1 MLYLKVFN
9 LEHGFWT
16 CSKKVVF
23 MKSNFKAAFYLRSNH
38 VNKDGKSMVML
49 RCSLNGERANFGSTG
64 IGVDPKAWNSSKSRV
79 KGRTT
84 EALSTNLQLSNLEN
98 LVLSIYNKYENTD
111 ELSLD
116 RIKQDFLGKTVSTDT
131 VMELFETHNEDV
143 KKQVGYGLSTT
154 SYQKYELVRKRFA
167 EMIMK
172 KYRRKDLRLTEVTPF
187 VIHDFELYL
196 RTEIG
201 QSANTATKTL
211 KTFKSVILFGL
222 RNGLTTNN
230 PFANIRF
237 HLKAVDRGYLED
249 DELNRLMNKEIENK
263 RLSLIRDLFV
273 FSCFTGLAYIDL
285 ANLKGENIVTLNG
298 VEWIKGRRI
307 KTGTLINVVLL
318 DIPKRLILK
327 YTDDKRRKE
336 FLFPIISN
344 QKMNA
349 YLKEIAAICNID
361 KNLTCHIARHTFA
374 TMALSKGVPIES
386 VSKMLGHTNIRTTQ
400 IYAKVTD
407 KKIEHDMEGLAGQ
420 MGKFNKS
427 AENGLFEDNLESDK
441 AAKA

>member
-1 MLYLKVFN
+1 
-9 LEHGFWT
+9 
-16 CSKKVVF
+16 
-23 MKSNFKAAFYLRSNH
+23 MKSVFKAAFYLRSNH

-64 IGVDPKAWNSSKSRV
+64 IGVDPKTWDCTKSRV
-79 KGRTT
+79 KGKNT
-84 EALSTNLQLSNLEN
+84 EALSTNLQLSNLED
-98 LVLSIYNKYENTD
+98 LVTSLYYKYEKTNK
-111 ELSLD
+111 LSLE
-116 RIKQDFLGKTVSTDT
+116 RIKQDYLGKTVSTET
-131 VMELFETHNEDV
+131 IMELFEAHNEDV
-143 KKQVGYGLSTT
+143 KKQVGCGGLSTT
-154 SYQKYELVRKRFA
+154 SYSKYELVRKRFA
-167 EMIMK
+167 QMILK
-172 KYRRKDLRLTEVTPF
+172 QYRRKDLRLTEVTPF

-201 QSANTATKTL
+201 QSPNTATKTL
-211 KTFKSVILFGL
+211 KTFKSVILFGI
-222 RNGLTTNN
+222 RNGLMTNN

-237 HLKAVDRGYLED
+237 HLKGVDRGYLED
-249 DELNRLMNKEIENK
+249 DELNRLMNKEIGNK

-298 VEWIKGRRI
+298 VEWIKGRRV

-336 FLFPIISN
+336 HLFPIISN
-344 QKMNA
+344 QKMNE
-349 YLKEIAAICNID
+349 YLKEIAAICDID

-407 KKIEHDMEGLAGQ
+407 KKIEHDMEGLAEQ
-420 MGKFNKS
+420 MGKFNQS
-427 AENGLFEDNLESDK
+427 AEKGLFEDNEESSK
-441 AAKA
+441 AAKV

>member
-1 MLYLKVFN
+1 
-9 LEHGFWT
+9 
-16 CSKKVVF
+16 
-23 MKSNFKAAFYLRSNH
+23 
-38 VNKDGKSMVML
+38 MVML

-64 IGVDPKAWNSSKSRV
+64 IGVDPKAWDCTKSRV
-79 KGRTT
+79 KGRNT
-84 EALSTNLQLSNLEN
+84 EALSTNLQLSNLED
-98 LVLSIYNKYENTD
+98 LVTSIYYKYEKTD
-111 ELSLD
+111 MLSLE
-116 RIKQDFLGKTVSTDT
+116 RIKQDYLGKTVSTDT
-131 VMELFETHNEDV
+131 IMELFETHNEDI
-143 KKQVGYGLSTT
+143 KKQVGCGGLSTT
-154 SYQKYELVRKRFA
+154 SYSKYELVRKRFA

-172 KYRRKDLRLTEVTPF
+172 NYRRKDLRLTEVTSF

-201 QSANTATKTL
+201 QSPNTATKTL
-211 KTFKSVILFGL
+211 KTFKSVILFGI
-222 RNGLTTNN
+222 RNGLMTNN

-237 HLKAVDRGYLED
+237 HLKGVDRGYLED
-249 DELNRLMNKEIENK
+249 DELNRLMNKEIGNK

-298 VEWIKGRRI
+298 AEWIKGRRI

-336 FLFPIISN
+336 HLFPIISN
-344 QKMNA
+344 QKMNE
-349 YLKEIAAICNID
+349 YLKEIAAICDID

-407 KKIEHDMEGLAGQ
+407 KKIEHDMEGLAEQ

-427 AENGLFEDNLESDK
+427 AENGLFEKKEGSDK
-441 AAKA
+441 SVSA

>member
-1 MLYLKVFN
+1 
-9 LEHGFWT
+9 
-16 CSKKVVF
+16 
-23 MKSNFKAAFYLRSNH
+23 MKSVFKAAFYLRSNH

-64 IGVDPKAWNSSKSRV
+64 IGVDPKTWDCTKSRV
-79 KGRTT
+79 KGKNT
-84 EALSTNLQLSNLEN
+84 EALSTNLQLSNLED
-98 LVLSIYNKYENTD
+98 LVTSLYYKYEKTD
-111 ELSLD
+111 KLSLE
-116 RIKQDFLGKTVSTDT
+116 RIKQDYLGKTVSTET
-131 VMELFETHNEDV
+131 IMELFEAHNEDV
-143 KKQVGYGLSTT
+143 KKQVGCGGLSTT
-154 SYQKYELVRKRFA
+154 SYSKYELVRKRFA
-167 EMIMK
+167 QMILK
-172 KYRRKDLRLTEVTPF
+172 QYRRKDLRLTEVTPF

-201 QSANTATKTL
+201 QSPNTATKTL
-211 KTFKSVILFGL
+211 KTFKSVILFGI
-222 RNGLTTNN
+222 RNGLMTNN

-237 HLKAVDRGYLED
+237 HLKGVDRGYLED
-249 DELNRLMNKEIENK
+249 DELNRLMNKEIGNK

-298 VEWIKGRRI
+298 VEWIKGRRV

-336 FLFPIISN
+336 HLFPIISN
-344 QKMNA
+344 QKMNE
-349 YLKEIAAICNID
+349 YLKEIAAICDID

-400 IYAKVTD
+400 IYAKVLAEDIEKGFDAID
-407 KKIEHDMEGLAGQ
+407 K
-420 MGKFNKS
+420 
-427 AENGLFEDNLESDK
+427 
-441 AAKA
+441 

>member
-1 MLYLKVFN
+1 
-9 LEHGFWT
+9 
-16 CSKKVVF
+16 
-23 MKSNFKAAFYLRSNH
+23 MKSVFKAAFYLRSNH

-64 IGVDPKAWNSSKSRV
+64 IGVDPKAWDCTKSRV
-79 KGRTT
+79 KGRNT
-84 EALSTNLQLSNLEN
+84 EALSTNLQLSNLED
-98 LVLSIYNKYENTD
+98 LVTSIYYKYEKTD
-111 ELSLD
+111 MLSLE
-116 RIKQDFLGKTVSTDT
+116 RIKQDYLGKTVSTDT
-131 VMELFETHNEDV
+131 IMELFETHNEDI
-143 KKQVGYGLSTT
+143 KKQVGCGGLSTT
-154 SYQKYELVRKRFA
+154 SYSKYELVRKRFA

-172 KYRRKDLRLTEVTPF
+172 NYRRKDLRFTEVTSF

-201 QSANTATKTL
+201 QSPNTATKTL
-211 KTFKSVILFGL
+211 KTFKSVILFGI
-222 RNGLTTNN
+222 RNGLMTNN

-237 HLKAVDRGYLED
+237 HLKGVDRGYLED
-249 DELNRLMNKEIENK
+249 DELNRLMNKEIGNK

-336 FLFPIISN
+336 HLFPIISN
-344 QKMNA
+344 QKMNE
-349 YLKEIAAICNID
+349 YLKEIAAICDID

-407 KKIEHDMEGLAGQ
+407 KKIEHDMEGLAEQ

-427 AENGLFEDNLESDK
+427 AENGLFEKKEGSDK
-441 AAKA
+441 SVSA

>member
-1 MLYLKVFN
+1 
-9 LEHGFWT
+9 
-16 CSKKVVF
+16 
-23 MKSNFKAAFYLRSNH
+23 
-38 VNKDGKSMVML
+38 
-49 RCSLNGERANFGSTG
+49 
-64 IGVDPKAWNSSKSRV
+64 
-79 KGRTT
+79 
-84 EALSTNLQLSNLEN
+84 
-98 LVLSIYNKYENTD
+98 
-111 ELSLD
+111 
-116 RIKQDFLGKTVSTDT
+116 
-131 VMELFETHNEDV
+131 MELFETHNEDV
-143 KKQVGYGLSTT
+143 KKQVGCGGLSAT
-154 SYQKYELVRKRFA
+154 SYSKYELVRKRFA
-167 EMIMK
+167 AMIQR

-201 QSANTATKTL
+201 QNANTTTKTL
-211 KTFKSVILFGL
+211 KTFKSVILFGI

-336 FLFPIISN
+336 HLFPIISN

-427 AENGLFEDNLESDK
+427 AENGLFEENEKSNK
-441 AAKA
+441 AAKG

>member
-1 MLYLKVFN
+1 
-9 LEHGFWT
+9 
-16 CSKKVVF
+16 
-23 MKSNFKAAFYLRSNH
+23 MKSVFKAAFYLRSNH

-64 IGVDPKAWNSSKSRV
+64 IGVDPKTWDCTKSRV
-79 KGRTT
+79 KGKNT
-84 EALSTNLQLSNLEN
+84 EALSTNLQLSNLED
-98 LVLSIYNKYENTD
+98 LVTSLYYKYEKTD
-111 ELSLD
+111 KLSLE
-116 RIKQDFLGKTVSTDT
+116 RIKQDYLGKTVSTET
-131 VMELFETHNEDV
+131 IMELFEAHNEDV
-143 KKQVGYGLSTT
+143 KKQVGCGGLSTT
-154 SYQKYELVRKRFA
+154 SYSKYELVRKRFA
-167 EMIMK
+167 QMILK
-172 KYRRKDLRLTEVTPF
+172 QYRRKDLRLTEVTPF

-196 RTEIG
+196 RTEID
-201 QSANTATKTL
+201 QSPNTATKTL
-211 KTFKSVILFGL
+211 KTFKSVILFGI
-222 RNGLTTNN
+222 RNGLMTNN

-237 HLKAVDRGYLED
+237 HLKGVDRGYLED
-249 DELNRLMNKEIENK
+249 DELNRLMNKEIGNK

-298 VEWIKGRRI
+298 VEWIKGRRV

-336 FLFPIISN
+336 HLFPIISN
-344 QKMNA
+344 QKMNE
-349 YLKEIAAICNID
+349 YLKEIAAICDID

-407 KKIEHDMEGLAGQ
+407 KKIEHDMEGLAEQ
-420 MGKFNKS
+420 MGKFNQS
-427 AENGLFEDNLESDK
+427 AEKGLFEDNEGSSK
-441 AAKA
+441 AAKV

>member
-1 MLYLKVFN
+1 
-9 LEHGFWT
+9 
-16 CSKKVVF
+16 
-23 MKSNFKAAFYLRSNH
+23 MKSVFKAAFYLRSNH

-64 IGVDPKAWNSSKSRV
+64 IGVDPKTWDCTKSRV
-79 KGRTT
+79 KGKNT
-84 EALSTNLQLSNLEN
+84 EALSTNLQLSNLED
-98 LVLSIYNKYENTD
+98 LVTSLYYKYEKTD
-111 ELSLD
+111 KLSLE
-116 RIKQDFLGKTVSTDT
+116 RIKQDYLGKTVSTET
-131 VMELFETHNEDV
+131 IMELFEAHNEDV
-143 KKQVGYGLSTT
+143 KKQVGCGGLSTT
-154 SYQKYELVRKRFA
+154 SYSKYELVRKRFA
-167 EMIMK
+167 QMILK
-172 KYRRKDLRLTEVTPF
+172 QYRRKDLRLTEVTPF

-201 QSANTATKTL
+201 QSPNTATKTL
-211 KTFKSVILFGL
+211 KTFKSVILFGI
-222 RNGLTTNN
+222 RNGLMTNN

-237 HLKAVDRGYLED
+237 HLKGVDRGYLED

>member
-1 MLYLKVFN
+1 
-9 LEHGFWT
+9 
-16 CSKKVVF
+16 
-23 MKSNFKAAFYLRSNH
+23 MKSVFKAAFYLRSNH

-64 IGVDPKAWNSSKSRV
+64 IGVDPKAWDCTKSRV
-79 KGRTT
+79 KGRNT
-84 EALSTNLQLSNLEN
+84 EALSTNLQLSNLED
-98 LVLSIYNKYENTD
+98 LVTSIYYKYEKTD
-111 ELSLD
+111 MLSLE
-116 RIKQDFLGKTVSTDT
+116 RIKQDYLGKTVSTDT
-131 VMELFETHNEDV
+131 IMELFETHNEDI
-143 KKQVGYGLSTT
+143 KKQVGCGGLSTT
-154 SYQKYELVRKRFA
+154 SYSKYELVRKRFA

-172 KYRRKDLRLTEVTPF
+172 NYRRKDLRLTEVTSF

-201 QSANTATKTL
+201 QSPNTATKTL
-211 KTFKSVILFGL
+211 KTFKSVILFGI
-222 RNGLTTNN
+222 RNGLMTNN

-237 HLKAVDRGYLED
+237 HLKGVDRGYLED
-249 DELNRLMNKEIENK
+249 DELNRLMNKEIGNK

-336 FLFPIISN
+336 HLFPIISN
-344 QKMNA
+344 QKMNE
-349 YLKEIAAICNID
+349 YLKEIAAICDID

-407 KKIEHDMEGLAGQ
+407 KKIEHDMEGLAEQ

-427 AENGLFEDNLESDK
+427 AENGLFEKKEGSDK
-441 AAKA
+441 SVSA

>member
-1 MLYLKVFN
+1 
-9 LEHGFWT
+9 
-16 CSKKVVF
+16 
-23 MKSNFKAAFYLRSNH
+23 MKSVFKAAFYLRSNH

-64 IGVDPKAWNSSKSRV
+64 IGVDPKTWDCTKSRV
-79 KGRTT
+79 KGKNT
-84 EALSTNLQLSNLEN
+84 EALSTNLQLSNLED
-98 LVLSIYNKYENTD
+98 LVTSLYYKYEKTD
-111 ELSLD
+111 KLSLE
-116 RIKQDFLGKTVSTDT
+116 RIKQDYLGKTVSTET
-131 VMELFETHNEDV
+131 IMELFEAHNEDV
-143 KKQVGYGLSTT
+143 KKQVGCGGLSTT
-154 SYQKYELVRKRFA
+154 SYSKYELVRKRFA
-167 EMIMK
+167 QMILK
-172 KYRRKDLRLTEVTPF
+172 QYRRKDLRLTEVTPF

-201 QSANTATKTL
+201 QSPNTATKTL
-211 KTFKSVILFGL
+211 KTFKSVILFGI
-222 RNGLTTNN
+222 RNGLMTNN

-237 HLKAVDRGYLED
+237 HLKGVDRGYLED
-249 DELNRLMNKEIENK
+249 DELNRLMNKEIGNK

-336 FLFPIISN
+336 HLFPIISN
-344 QKMNA
+344 QKMNE
-349 YLKEIAAICNID
+349 YLKEIAAICGID

-400 IYAKVTD
+400 IYA
-407 KKIEHDMEGLAGQ
+407 
-420 MGKFNKS
+420 S
-427 AENGLFEDNLESDK
+427 APRLV
-441 AAKA
+441 A

>member
-1 MLYLKVFN
+1 
-9 LEHGFWT
+9 
-16 CSKKVVF
+16 
-23 MKSNFKAAFYLRSNH
+23 MKSVFKAAFYLRSNH

-64 IGVDPKAWNSSKSRV
+64 IGVDPKTWDCTKSRV
-79 KGRTT
+79 KGKNT
-84 EALSTNLQLSNLEN
+84 EALSTNLQLSNLED
-98 LVLSIYNKYENTD
+98 LVTSLYYKYEKTD
-111 ELSLD
+111 KLSLE
-116 RIKQDFLGKTVSTDT
+116 RIKQDYLGKTVSTET
-131 VMELFETHNEDV
+131 IMELFEAHNEDV
-143 KKQVGYGLSTT
+143 KKQVGCGGLSTT
-154 SYQKYELVRKRFA
+154 SYSKYELVRKRFA
-167 EMIMK
+167 QMILK
-172 KYRRKDLRLTEVTPF
+172 QYRRKDLRLTEVTPF

-201 QSANTATKTL
+201 QSPNTATKTL
-211 KTFKSVILFGL
+211 KTFKSVILFGI
-222 RNGLTTNN
+222 RNGLMTNN

-237 HLKAVDRGYLED
+237 HLKGVDCGYLED
-249 DELNRLMNKEIENK
+249 DELNRLMNKEIGNK

-298 VEWIKGRRI
+298 VEWIKGRRV

-336 FLFPIISN
+336 HLFPIISN
-344 QKMNA
+344 QKMNE
-349 YLKEIAAICNID
+349 YLKEIAAICDID

-400 IYAKVTD
+400 IYA
-407 KKIEHDMEGLAGQ
+407 
-420 MGKFNKS
+420 S
-427 AENGLFEDNLESDK
+427 APRLV
-441 AAKA
+441 A

>member
-1 MLYLKVFN
+1 
-9 LEHGFWT
+9 
-16 CSKKVVF
+16 
-23 MKSNFKAAFYLRSNH
+23 MKSVFKAAFYLRSNH

-64 IGVDPKAWNSSKSRV
+64 IGVDPKTWDCTKSRV
-79 KGRTT
+79 KGKNT
-84 EALSTNLQLSNLEN
+84 EALSTNLQLSNLEDHVTS
-98 LVLSIYNKYENTD
+98 LYYKYEKTD
-111 ELSLD
+111 KLSLE
-116 RIKQDFLGKTVSTDT
+116 RIKQDYLGKTVSTET
-131 VMELFETHNEDV
+131 IMELFEAHNEDV
-143 KKQVGYGLSTT
+143 KKQVGCGGLSTT
-154 SYQKYELVRKRFA
+154 SYSKYELVRKRFA
-167 EMIMK
+167 QMILK
-172 KYRRKDLRLTEVTPF
+172 QYRRKDLRLTEVTPF

-201 QSANTATKTL
+201 QSPNTATKTL
-211 KTFKSVILFGL
+211 KTFKSVILFGI
-222 RNGLTTNN
+222 RNGLMTNN

-237 HLKAVDRGYLED
+237 HLKGVDRGYLED
-249 DELNRLMNKEIENK
+249 DELNRLMNKEIGNK

-298 VEWIKGRRI
+298 VEWIKGRRV

-336 FLFPIISN
+336 HLFPIISN
-344 QKMNA
+344 QKMNE
-349 YLKEIAAICNID
+349 YLKEIAAICDID

-407 KKIEHDMEGLAGQ
+407 KKIEHDMEGLAEQ
-420 MGKFNKS
+420 MGKFNQS
-427 AENGLFEDNLESDK
+427 AEKGLFEDNEGSSK
-441 AAKA
+441 AAKV

>member
-1 MLYLKVFN
+1 
-9 LEHGFWT
+9 
-16 CSKKVVF
+16 
-23 MKSNFKAAFYLRSNH
+23 MKSVFKAAFYLRSNH

-64 IGVDPKAWNSSKSRV
+64 IGVDPKTWDCTKSRV
-79 KGRTT
+79 KGKNT
-84 EALSTNLQLSNLEN
+84 EALSTNLQLSNLED
-98 LVLSIYNKYENTD
+98 LVTSLYYKYEKTD
-111 ELSLD
+111 KLSLE
-116 RIKQDFLGKTVSTDT
+116 RIKQDYLGKTVSTET
-131 VMELFETHNEDV
+131 IMELFETHNEDV
-143 KKQVGYGLSTT
+143 KKQVGCGGLSTT
-154 SYQKYELVRKRFA
+154 SYSKYELVRKRFA
-167 EMIMK
+167 QMILK
-172 KYRRKDLRLTEVTPF
+172 QYRRKDLRLTEVTPF

-201 QSANTATKTL
+201 QSPNTATKTL
-211 KTFKSVILFGL
+211 KTFKSVILFGI
-222 RNGLTTNN
+222 RNGLMTNN

-237 HLKAVDRGYLED
+237 HLKGVDRGYLED
-249 DELNRLMNKEIENK
+249 DELNRLMNKEIGNK

-298 VEWIKGRRI
+298 VEWIKGRRV

-336 FLFPIISN
+336 HLFPIISN
-344 QKMNA
+344 QKMNE
-349 YLKEIAAICNID
+349 YLKEIAAICDID

-420 MGKFNKS
+420 MGKFNQS
-427 AENGLFEDNLESDK
+427 AEKGLFEDNEESSK
-441 AAKA
+441 AAKV

>member
-1 MLYLKVFN
+1 
-9 LEHGFWT
+9 
-16 CSKKVVF
+16 
-23 MKSNFKAAFYLRSNH
+23 MKSVFKAAFYLRSNH

-64 IGVDPKAWNSSKSRV
+64 IGVDPKTWDCTKSRV
-79 KGRTT
+79 KGKNT
-84 EALSTNLQLSNLEN
+84 EALSTNLQLSNLED
-98 LVLSIYNKYENTD
+98 LVTSLYYKYEKTD
-111 ELSLD
+111 KLSLEC
-116 RIKQDFLGKTVSTDT
+116 IKQDYLGKTVSTET
-131 VMELFETHNEDV
+131 IMELFEAHNEDV
-143 KKQVGYGLSTT
+143 KKQVGCSGLSTT
-154 SYQKYELVRKRFA
+154 SYSKYELVRKRFA
-167 EMIMK
+167 QMILK
-172 KYRRKDLRLTEVTPF
+172 QYRRKDLRLTEVTPF

-201 QSANTATKTL
+201 QSPNTATKTL
-211 KTFKSVILFGL
+211 KTFKSVILFGI
-222 RNGLTTNN
+222 RNGLMTNN

-237 HLKAVDRGYLED
+237 HLKGVDRGYLED
-249 DELNRLMNKEIENK
+249 DELNRLMNKEIGNK

-298 VEWIKGRRI
+298 VEWIKGRRV

-336 FLFPIISN
+336 HLFPIISN
-344 QKMNA
+344 QKMNE
-349 YLKEIAAICNID
+349 YLKEIAAICDID

-407 KKIEHDMEGLAGQ
+407 KKIEHDMEGLAEQ
-420 MGKFNKS
+420 MGKFNLS
-427 AENGLFEDNLESDK
+427 AEKGLFEDNEESSK
-441 AAKA
+441 AAKV

>member
-1 MLYLKVFN
+1 
-9 LEHGFWT
+9 
-16 CSKKVVF
+16 
-23 MKSNFKAAFYLRSNH
+23 MKSVFKAAFYLRSNH

-64 IGVDPKAWNSSKSRV
+64 IGVDPKTWDCTKSRV
-79 KGRTT
+79 KGKNT
-84 EALSTNLQLSNLEN
+84 EALSTNLQLSNLED
-98 LVLSIYNKYENTD
+98 LVTSLYYKYEKTD
-111 ELSLD
+111 KLSLE
-116 RIKQDFLGKTVSTDT
+116 RIKQDYLGKTVSTET
-131 VMELFETHNEDV
+131 IMELFEAHNEDV
-143 KKQVGYGLSTT
+143 KKQVGCGGLSTT
-154 SYQKYELVRKRFA
+154 SYSKYELVRKRFA
-167 EMIMK
+167 QMILK
-172 KYRRKDLRLTEVTPF
+172 QYRRKDLRLTEVTPF

-201 QSANTATKTL
+201 QSPNTATKTL
-211 KTFKSVILFGL
+211 KTFKSVILFGI
-222 RNGLTTNN
+222 RNGLMTNN

-237 HLKAVDRGYLED
+237 HLKGVDRGSLED
-249 DELNRLMNKEIENK
+249 DELNRLMNKEIGNK

-298 VEWIKGRRI
+298 VEWIKGRRV

-336 FLFPIISN
+336 HLFPIISN
-344 QKMNA
+344 QKMNE
-349 YLKEIAAICNID
+349 YLKEIAAICDID

-407 KKIEHDMEGLAGQ
+407 KKIEHDMEGLAEQ
-420 MGKFNKS
+420 MGKFNQS
-427 AENGLFEDNLESDK
+427 AEKGLFEDNEESSK
-441 AAKA
+441 AVKV

>member
-1 MLYLKVFN
+1 
-9 LEHGFWT
+9 
-16 CSKKVVF
+16 
-23 MKSNFKAAFYLRSNH
+23 MKSVFKAAFYLRSNH

-64 IGVDPKAWNSSKSRV
+64 IGVDPKTWDCTKSRV
-79 KGRTT
+79 KGKNT
-84 EALSTNLQLSNLEN
+84 EALSTNLQLSNLED
-98 LVLSIYNKYENTD
+98 LVTSLYYKYEKTD
-111 ELSLD
+111 KLSLE
-116 RIKQDFLGKTVSTDT
+116 RIKQDYLGKTVSTET
-131 VMELFETHNEDV
+131 IMELFEAHNEDV
-143 KKQVGYGLSTT
+143 KKQVGCGGLSTT
-154 SYQKYELVRKRFA
+154 SYSKYELVRKRFA
-167 EMIMK
+167 QMILK
-172 KYRRKDLRLTEVTPF
+172 QYRRKDLRLTEVTPF

-201 QSANTATKTL
+201 QSPNTATKTL
-211 KTFKSVILFGL
+211 KTFKSVILFGI
-222 RNGLTTNN
+222 RNGLMTNN

-237 HLKAVDRGYLED
+237 HLKGVDRGYLED
-249 DELNRLMNKEIENK
+249 DELNRLMNKEIGNK

-273 FSCFTGLAYIDL
+273 FSCLTGLAYIDL

-298 VEWIKGRRI
+298 VEWIKGRRV

-336 FLFPIISN
+336 HLFPIISN
-344 QKMNA
+344 QKMNE
-349 YLKEIAAICNID
+349 YLKEIAAICDID

-407 KKIEHDMEGLAGQ
+407 KKIEHDMEGLAEQ
-420 MGKFNKS
+420 MGKFNQS
-427 AENGLFEDNLESDK
+427 AEKGLFEDNEESSK
-441 AAKA
+441 AAKV

>member
-1 MLYLKVFN
+1 
-9 LEHGFWT
+9 
-16 CSKKVVF
+16 
-23 MKSNFKAAFYLRSNH
+23 MKSVFKAAFYLRSNH

-64 IGVDPKAWNSSKSRV
+64 IGVDPKTWDCTKSRV
-79 KGRTT
+79 KGKNT
-84 EALSTNLQLSNLEN
+84 EALSTNLQLSNLED
-98 LVLSIYNKYENTD
+98 LVTSLYYKYEKTD
-111 ELSLD
+111 KLSLE
-116 RIKQDFLGKTVSTDT
+116 RIKQDYLGKTVSTET
-131 VMELFETHNEDV
+131 IMELFEAHNEDV
-143 KKQVGYGLSTT
+143 KKQVGCGGLSTT
-154 SYQKYELVRKRFA
+154 SYSKYELVRKRFA
-167 EMIMK
+167 QMILK
-172 KYRRKDLRLTEVTPF
+172 QYRRKDLRLTEVTPF

-201 QSANTATKTL
+201 QSPNTATKTL
-211 KTFKSVILFGL
+211 KTFKSVILFGI
-222 RNGLTTNN
+222 RNGLMTNN

-237 HLKAVDRGYLED
+237 HLKGVDRGYLED

-298 VEWIKGRRI
+298 VEWIKGRRV

-336 FLFPIISN
+336 HLFPIISN
-344 QKMNA
+344 QKMNE
-349 YLKEIAAICNID
+349 YLKEIAAICDID

-407 KKIEHDMEGLAGQ
+407 KKIEHDMEGLAGH
-420 MGKFNKS
+420 MGKFNQS
-427 AENGLFEDNLESDK
+427 AEKGLFEDNEESSK
-441 AAKA
+441 AAKV

>member
-1 MLYLKVFN
+1 
-9 LEHGFWT
+9 
-16 CSKKVVF
+16 
-23 MKSNFKAAFYLRSNH
+23 
-38 VNKDGKSMVML
+38 MVML

-64 IGVDPKAWNSSKSRV
+64 IGVDPKAWDCTKSRV
-79 KGRTT
+79 NGRNT
-84 EALSTNLQLSNLEN
+84 EALSTNLQLSNLED
-98 LVLSIYNKYENTD
+98 LVTSIYYKYEKTD
-111 ELSLD
+111 MLSLE
-116 RIKQDFLGKTVSTDT
+116 RIKQDYLGKTVSTDT
-131 VMELFETHNEDV
+131 IMELFETHNEDI
-143 KKQVGYGLSTT
+143 KKQVGCGGLSTT
-154 SYQKYELVRKRFA
+154 SYSKYELVRKRFA

-172 KYRRKDLRLTEVTPF
+172 NYRRKDLRLTEVTSF

-201 QSANTATKTL
+201 QSPNTATKTL
-211 KTFKSVILFGL
+211 KTFKSVILFGI
-222 RNGLTTNN
+222 RNGLMTNN

-237 HLKAVDRGYLED
+237 HLKGVDRGYLED
-249 DELNRLMNKEIENK
+249 DELNRLMNKEIGNK

-298 VEWIKGRRI
+298 VEWIKGRRV

-336 FLFPIISN
+336 HLFPIISN
-344 QKMNA
+344 QKMNE
-349 YLKEIAAICNID
+349 YLKEIAAICDID

-407 KKIEHDMEGLAGQ
+407 KKIEHDMEGLAEQ
-420 MGKFNKS
+420 MGKFNQS
-427 AENGLFEDNLESDK
+427 AEKGLFEDNEGSSK
-441 AAKA
+441 AAKV

>member
-1 MLYLKVFN
+1 
-9 LEHGFWT
+9 
-16 CSKKVVF
+16 
-23 MKSNFKAAFYLRSNH
+23 MKSVFKAAFYLRSNH

-64 IGVDPKAWNSSKSRV
+64 IGVDPKTWDCTKSRV
-79 KGRTT
+79 KGKNT
-84 EALSTNLQLSNLEN
+84 EALSTNLQLSNLED
-98 LVLSIYNKYENTD
+98 LVTSLYYKYEKTD
-111 ELSLD
+111 KLSLE
-116 RIKQDFLGKTVSTDT
+116 RIKQDYLGKTVSTET
-131 VMELFETHNEDV
+131 IMELFEAHNEDV
-143 KKQVGYGLSTT
+143 KKQVGCGGLSTT
-154 SYQKYELVRKRFA
+154 SYSKYELVRKRFA
-167 EMIMK
+167 QMILK
-172 KYRRKDLRLTEVTPF
+172 QYRRKDLRLTEVTPF

-201 QSANTATKTL
+201 QSPNTATKTL
-211 KTFKSVILFGL
+211 KTFKSVILFGI
-222 RNGLTTNN
+222 RNGLMTNN

-237 HLKAVDRGYLED
+237 HLKGVDRGYLED
-249 DELNRLMNKEIENK
+249 DELNRLMNKEIGNK

-298 VEWIKGRRI
+298 VEWIKGRRV

-336 FLFPIISN
+336 HLFPIISN
-344 QKMNA
+344 QKMNE
-349 YLKEIAAICNID
+349 YLKEIAAICDID

-420 MGKFNKS
+420 MGKFNQS
-427 AENGLFEDNLESDK
+427 ADKGLFEDNEESSK
-441 AAKA
+441 AAKV

>member
-1 MLYLKVFN
+1 
-9 LEHGFWT
+9 
-16 CSKKVVF
+16 
-23 MKSNFKAAFYLRSNH
+23 
-38 VNKDGKSMVML
+38 MVML

-64 IGVDPKAWNSSKSRV
+64 IGVDPKAWDCTKSRV
-79 KGRTT
+79 KGRNT
-84 EALSTNLQLSNLEN
+84 EALSTNLQLSNLED
-98 LVLSIYNKYENTD
+98 LVTSIYYKYEKTD
-111 ELSLD
+111 MLSLE
-116 RIKQDFLGKTVSTDT
+116 RIKQDYLGKTVSTDT
-131 VMELFETHNEDV
+131 IMELFETHNEDI
-143 KKQVGYGLSTT
+143 KKQVGCGGLSTT
-154 SYQKYELVRKRFA
+154 SYSKYELVRKRFA

-172 KYRRKDLRLTEVTPF
+172 NYRRKDLRLTEVTSF

-201 QSANTATKTL
+201 QSPNTATKTL
-211 KTFKSVILFGL
+211 KTFKSVILFGI
-222 RNGLTTNN
+222 RNGLMTNN

-237 HLKAVDRGYLED
+237 HLKGVDRGYLED
-249 DELNRLMNKEIENK
+249 DELNRLMNKEIGNK

-327 YTDDKRRKE
+327 YTDDKHRKE
-336 FLFPIISN
+336 HLFPIISN
-344 QKMNA
+344 QKMNE
-349 YLKEIAAICNID
+349 YLKEIAAICDID

-407 KKIEHDMEGLAGQ
+407 KKIEHDMEGLAEQ

-427 AENGLFEDNLESDK
+427 AENGLFEKKEGSDK
-441 AAKA
+441 SVSA

>member
-1 MLYLKVFN
+1 
-9 LEHGFWT
+9 
-16 CSKKVVF
+16 
-23 MKSNFKAAFYLRSNH
+23 MKSVFKAAFYLRSNH

-64 IGVDPKAWNSSKSRV
+64 IGVDPKTWDCTKSRV
-79 KGRTT
+79 KGKNT
-84 EALSTNLQLSNLEN
+84 EALSTNLQLSNLED
-98 LVLSIYNKYENTD
+98 LVTSLYYKYEKTD
-111 ELSLD
+111 KLSLE
-116 RIKQDFLGKTVSTDT
+116 RIKQDYLGKTVSTET
-131 VMELFETHNEDV
+131 IMELFEAHNEDV
-143 KKQVGYGLSTT
+143 KKQVGCGGLSTT
-154 SYQKYELVRKRFA
+154 SYSKYELVRKRFA
-167 EMIMK
+167 QMILK
-172 KYRRKDLRLTEVTPF
+172 QYRRKDLRLTEVTPF

-201 QSANTATKTL
+201 QSPNTATKTL
-211 KTFKSVILFGL
+211 KTFKSVILFGI
-222 RNGLTTNN
+222 RNGLMTNN

-237 HLKAVDRGYLED
+237 HLKGVDRGYLED
-249 DELNRLMNKEIENK
+249 DELNRLMNKEIGNK

-298 VEWIKGRRI
+298 VEWIKGRRV

-336 FLFPIISN
+336 HLFPIISN
-344 QKMNA
+344 QKMNE
-349 YLKEIAAICNID
+349 YLKEIAAICDID

-374 TMALSKGVPIES
+374 AMALSKGVPIES

-407 KKIEHDMEGLAGQ
+407 KKIEHDMEGLAEQ
-420 MGKFNKS
+420 MGKFNQS
-427 AENGLFEDNLESDK
+427 AEKGLFEDNEESSK
-441 AAKA
+441 AAKV

>member
-1 MLYLKVFN
+1 
-9 LEHGFWT
+9 
-16 CSKKVVF
+16 
-23 MKSNFKAAFYLRSNH
+23 
-38 VNKDGKSMVML
+38 
-49 RCSLNGERANFGSTG
+49 
-64 IGVDPKAWNSSKSRV
+64 
-79 KGRTT
+79 
-84 EALSTNLQLSNLEN
+84 
-98 LVLSIYNKYENTD
+98 
-111 ELSLD
+111 
-116 RIKQDFLGKTVSTDT
+116 
-131 VMELFETHNEDV
+131 
-143 KKQVGYGLSTT
+143 
-154 SYQKYELVRKRFA
+154 
-167 EMIMK
+167 
-172 KYRRKDLRLTEVTPF
+172 
-187 VIHDFELYL
+187 
-196 RTEIG
+196 
-201 QSANTATKTL
+201 
-211 KTFKSVILFGL
+211 
-222 RNGLTTNN
+222 
-230 PFANIRF
+230 
-237 HLKAVDRGYLED
+237 
-249 DELNRLMNKEIENK
+249 MNKEIENK

-336 FLFPIISN
+336 HLFPIISN

-427 AENGLFEDNLESDK
+427 AENGLFEENEKSDK

>member
-1 MLYLKVFN
+1 
-9 LEHGFWT
+9 
-16 CSKKVVF
+16 
-23 MKSNFKAAFYLRSNH
+23 MKSVFKAAFYLRSNH

-64 IGVDPKAWNSSKSRV
+64 IGVDPKAWDCTKSRV
-79 KGRTT
+79 KGRNT
-84 EALSTNLQLSNLEN
+84 EALSTNLQLSNLED
-98 LVLSIYNKYENTD
+98 LVTSIYYKYEKTD
-111 ELSLD
+111 MLSLE
-116 RIKQDFLGKTVSTDT
+116 RIKQDYLGKTVSTDT
-131 VMELFETHNEDV
+131 IMELFETHNEDI
-143 KKQVGYGLSTT
+143 KKQVGCGGLSTT
-154 SYQKYELVRKRFA
+154 SYSKYELVRKRFA

-172 KYRRKDLRLTEVTPF
+172 NYRRKDLRLTEVTSF

-201 QSANTATKTL
+201 QSPNTATKTL
-211 KTFKSVILFGL
+211 KTFKSVILFGI
-222 RNGLTTNN
+222 RNGLMTNN

-237 HLKAVDRGYLED
+237 HLKGVDRGYLED
-249 DELNRLMNKEIENK
+249 DELNRLMNKEIGNK

-336 FLFPIISN
+336 HLFPIISN
-344 QKMNA
+344 QKMNE
-349 YLKEIAAICNID
+349 YLKEIAAICDID

-386 VSKMLGHTNIRTTQ
+386 VSKMLGHTNIRITQ

-407 KKIEHDMEGLAGQ
+407 RKIEHDMEGLAEQ

-427 AENGLFEDNLESDK
+427 AENGLFEKKEGSDK
-441 AAKA
+441 SVSA

>member
-1 MLYLKVFN
+1 
-9 LEHGFWT
+9 
-16 CSKKVVF
+16 
-23 MKSNFKAAFYLRSNH
+23 MKSVFKAAFYLRSNH

-64 IGVDPKAWNSSKSRV
+64 IGVDPKTWDCTKSRV
-79 KGRTT
+79 KGKNT
-84 EALSTNLQLSNLEN
+84 EALSTNLQLSNLED
-98 LVLSIYNKYENTD
+98 LVTSLYYKYEKTD
-111 ELSLD
+111 KLSLE
-116 RIKQDFLGKTVSTDT
+116 RIKQDYLGKTVSTET
-131 VMELFETHNEDV
+131 IMELFEAHNEDV
-143 KKQVGYGLSTT
+143 KKQVGCGGLSTT
-154 SYQKYELVRKRFA
+154 SYSKYELVRKRFA
-167 EMIMK
+167 QMILK
-172 KYRRKDLRLTEVTPF
+172 QYRRKDLRLTEVTPF

-196 RTEIG
+196 RTEID
-201 QSANTATKTL
+201 QSPNTATKTL
-211 KTFKSVILFGL
+211 KTFKSVILFGI
-222 RNGLTTNN
+222 RNGLMTNN

-237 HLKAVDRGYLED
+237 HLKGVDRGYLED
-249 DELNRLMNKEIENK
+249 DELNRLMNKEIGNK

-298 VEWIKGRRI
+298 VEWIKGRRV

-336 FLFPIISN
+336 HLFPIISN
-344 QKMNA
+344 QKMNE
-349 YLKEIAAICNID
+349 YLKEIAAICDID

-407 KKIEHDMEGLAGQ
+407 KKIEHDMEGLAEQ
-420 MGKFNKS
+420 MGKFNQS
-427 AENGLFEDNLESDK
+427 AEKGLFEDNEESSK
-441 AAKA
+441 AAKV

>member
-1 MLYLKVFN
+1 
-9 LEHGFWT
+9 
-16 CSKKVVF
+16 
-23 MKSNFKAAFYLRSNH
+23 MKSVFKAAFYLRSNH

-64 IGVDPKAWNSSKSRV
+64 IGVDPKTWDCTKSRV
-79 KGRTT
+79 KGKNT
-84 EALSTNLQLSNLEN
+84 EALSTNLQLSNLED
-98 LVLSIYNKYENTD
+98 LVTSLYYKYEKTD
-111 ELSLD
+111 KLSLE
-116 RIKQDFLGKTVSTDT
+116 RIKQDYLGKTVSTET
-131 VMELFETHNEDV
+131 IMELFEAHNEDV
-143 KKQVGYGLSTT
+143 KKQVGCGGLSTT
-154 SYQKYELVRKRFA
+154 SYSKYELVRKRFA
-167 EMIMK
+167 QMILK
-172 KYRRKDLRLTEVTPF
+172 QYRRKDLRLTEVTPF

-201 QSANTATKTL
+201 QNANTTTKTL
-211 KTFKSVILFGL
+211 KTFKSVILFGI
-222 RNGLTTNN
+222 RNGLMTNN

-237 HLKAVDRGYLED
+237 HLKGVDRGYLED
-249 DELNRLMNKEIENK
+249 DELNRLMNKEIGNK

-318 DIPKRLILK
+318 DIPKRLINK

-336 FLFPIISN
+336 HLFPIISN
-344 QKMNA
+344 QKMNE
-349 YLKEIAAICNID
+349 YLKEIAAICDID

-407 KKIEHDMEGLAGQ
+407 KKIEHDMEGLAEQ

-427 AENGLFEDNLESDK
+427 AENGLFEKKEGPDK
-441 AAKA
+441 SVSA

>member
-1 MLYLKVFN
+1 
-9 LEHGFWT
+9 
-16 CSKKVVF
+16 
-23 MKSNFKAAFYLRSNH
+23 MKSVFKAAFYLRSNH

-64 IGVDPKAWNSSKSRV
+64 IGVDPKTWDCTKSRV
-79 KGRTT
+79 KGKNT
-84 EALSTNLQLSNLEN
+84 EALSTNLQLSNLED
-98 LVLSIYNKYENTD
+98 LVTSLYYKYEKTD
-111 ELSLD
+111 KLSLE
-116 RIKQDFLGKTVSTDT
+116 RIKQDYLGKTVSTET
-131 VMELFETHNEDV
+131 IMELFEAHNEDV
-143 KKQVGYGLSTT
+143 KKQVGCSGLSTT
-154 SYQKYELVRKRFA
+154 SYSKYELVRKRFA
-167 EMIMK
+167 QMILK
-172 KYRRKDLRLTEVTPF
+172 QYRRKDLRLTEVTPF

-201 QSANTATKTL
+201 QSPNTATKTL
-211 KTFKSVILFGL
+211 KTFKSVILFGI
-222 RNGLTTNN
+222 RNGLMTNN

-237 HLKAVDRGYLED
+237 HLKGVDRGYLED
-249 DELNRLMNKEIENK
+249 DELNRLMNKEIGNK

-298 VEWIKGRRI
+298 VEWIKGRRV

-336 FLFPIISN
+336 HLFPIISN
-344 QKMNA
+344 QKMNE
-349 YLKEIAAICNID
+349 YLKEIAAICDID

-407 KKIEHDMEGLAGQ
+407 KKIEHDMEGLAEQ
-420 MGKFNKS
+420 MGKFNLS
-427 AENGLFEDNLESDK
+427 AEKGLFEDNEESSK
-441 AAKA
+441 AAKV

>member
-1 MLYLKVFN
+1 
-9 LEHGFWT
+9 
-16 CSKKVVF
+16 
-23 MKSNFKAAFYLRSNH
+23 MKSVFKAAFYLRSNH

-64 IGVDPKAWNSSKSRV
+64 IGVDPKAWDCTKSRV
-79 KGRTT
+79 KGRNT
-84 EALSTNLQLSNLEN
+84 EALSTNLQLSNLED
-98 LVLSIYNKYENTD
+98 LVTSIYYKYEKTD
-111 ELSLD
+111 MLSLE
-116 RIKQDFLGKTVSTDT
+116 RIKQDYLGKTVSTDT
-131 VMELFETHNEDV
+131 IMELFETHNEDI
-143 KKQVGYGLSTT
+143 KKQVGCGGLSTT
-154 SYQKYELVRKRFA
+154 SYSKYELVRKRFA

-172 KYRRKDLRLTEVTPF
+172 NYRRKDLRLTEVTSF

-201 QSANTATKTL
+201 QSPNTATKTL
-211 KTFKSVILFGL
+211 KTFKSVILFGI
-222 RNGLTTNN
+222 RNGLMTNN

-237 HLKAVDRGYLED
+237 HLKGVDRGYLED
-249 DELNRLMNKEIENK
+249 DELNRLMNKEIGNK

-336 FLFPIISN
+336 HLFPIISN
-344 QKMNA
+344 QKMNE
-349 YLKEIAAICNID
+349 YLKEIAAICDID

-400 IYAKVTD
+400 IYA
-407 KKIEHDMEGLAGQ
+407 
-420 MGKFNKS
+420 S
-427 AENGLFEDNLESDK
+427 APRLV
-441 AAKA
+441 A

>member
-1 MLYLKVFN
+1 
-9 LEHGFWT
+9 
-16 CSKKVVF
+16 
-23 MKSNFKAAFYLRSNH
+23 MKSVFKAAFYLRSNH

-64 IGVDPKAWNSSKSRV
+64 IGVDPKTWDCTKSRV
-79 KGRTT
+79 KGKNT
-84 EALSTNLQLSNLEN
+84 EALSTNLQLSNLED
-98 LVLSIYNKYENTD
+98 LVTSLYYKYEKTD
-111 ELSLD
+111 KLSLE
-116 RIKQDFLGKTVSTDT
+116 RIKQDYLGKTVSTET
-131 VMELFETHNEDV
+131 IMELFEAHNEDV
-143 KKQVGYGLSTT
+143 KKQVGCGGLSTT
-154 SYQKYELVRKRFA
+154 SYSKYELVRKRFA
-167 EMIMK
+167 QMILK
-172 KYRRKDLRLTEVTPF
+172 QYRRKDLRLTEVTPF

-201 QSANTATKTL
+201 QSPNTATKTL
-211 KTFKSVILFGL
+211 KTFKSVILFGI
-222 RNGLTTNN
+222 RNGLMTNN

-237 HLKAVDRGYLED
+237 HLKGVDRGYLED
-249 DELNRLMNKEIENK
+249 DELNRLMNKEIGNK

-298 VEWIKGRRI
+298 VEWIKGRRV

-336 FLFPIISN
+336 HLFPIISN
-344 QKMNA
+344 QKMNE
-349 YLKEIAAICNID
+349 YLKEIAAICDID

-420 MGKFNKS
+420 MGKFNQS
-427 AENGLFEDNLESDK
+427 AEKGLFEDNEESSK
-441 AAKA
+441 AAKV

>member
-1 MLYLKVFN
+1 
-9 LEHGFWT
+9 
-16 CSKKVVF
+16 
-23 MKSNFKAAFYLRSNH
+23 MKSVFKAAFYLRSNH

-64 IGVDPKAWNSSKSRV
+64 IGVDPKTWDCTKSRV
-79 KGRTT
+79 KGRNT
-84 EALSTNLQLSNLEN
+84 EALSTNLQLSNLED
-98 LVLSIYNKYENTD
+98 LVTSLYYKYEKTD
-111 ELSLD
+111 KLSLE
-116 RIKQDFLGKTVSTDT
+116 RIKQDYLGKTVSTET
-131 VMELFETHNEDV
+131 IMELFEAHNEDV
-143 KKQVGYGLSTT
+143 KKQVGCGGLSTT
-154 SYQKYELVRKRFA
+154 SYSKYELVRKRFA
-167 EMIMK
+167 DMIMK
-172 KYRRKDLRLTEVTPF
+172 KYRRKDLRLPEVTPF

-201 QSANTATKTL
+201 QSPNTATKTL
-211 KTFKSVILFGL
+211 KTFKSVILFGI
-222 RNGLTTNN
+222 RNGLMTNN

-237 HLKAVDRGYLED
+237 HLKGVDRGYLED
-249 DELNRLMNKEIENK
+249 DELNRLMNKEIGNK

-336 FLFPIISN
+336 HLFPIISN
-344 QKMNA
+344 QKMNE
-349 YLKEIAAICNID
+349 YLKEIAAICDID

-407 KKIEHDMEGLAGQ
+407 KKIEHDMEGLAEQ
-420 MGKFNKS
+420 MGKFNHS
-427 AENGLFEDNLESDK
+427 AEKGLFEDNEESSK
-441 AAKA
+441 AAKV

>member
-1 MLYLKVFN
+1 
-9 LEHGFWT
+9 
-16 CSKKVVF
+16 
-23 MKSNFKAAFYLRSNH
+23 
-38 VNKDGKSMVML
+38 MVML

-64 IGVDPKAWNSSKSRV
+64 IGVDPKAWDCTKSRV
-79 KGRTT
+79 KGRNT
-84 EALSTNLQLSNLEN
+84 EALSTNLQLSNLED
-98 LVLSIYNKYENTD
+98 LVTSIYYKYEKTD
-111 ELSLD
+111 MLSLE
-116 RIKQDFLGKTVSTDT
+116 RIKQDYLGKTVSTDT
-131 VMELFETHNEDV
+131 IMELFETHNEDI
-143 KKQVGYGLSTT
+143 KKQVGCGGLSTT
-154 SYQKYELVRKRFA
+154 SYSKYELVRKRFA

-172 KYRRKDLRLTEVTPF
+172 NYRRKDLRFTEVTSF

-201 QSANTATKTL
+201 QSPNTATKTL
-211 KTFKSVILFGL
+211 KTFKSVILFGI
-222 RNGLTTNN
+222 RNGLMTNN

-237 HLKAVDRGYLED
+237 HLKGVDRGYLED
-249 DELNRLMNKEIENK
+249 DELNRLMNKEIGNK

-336 FLFPIISN
+336 HLFPIISN
-344 QKMNA
+344 QKMNE
-349 YLKEIAAICNID
+349 YLKEIAAICDID

-407 KKIEHDMEGLAGQ
+407 KKIEHDMEGLAEQ

-427 AENGLFEDNLESDK
+427 AENGLFEKKEGSDK
-441 AAKA
+441 SVSA

>member
-1 MLYLKVFN
+1 
-9 LEHGFWT
+9 
-16 CSKKVVF
+16 
-23 MKSNFKAAFYLRSNH
+23 MKSVFKAAFYLRSNH

-64 IGVDPKAWNSSKSRV
+64 IGVDPKTWDCTKSRV
-79 KGRTT
+79 KGKNT
-84 EALSTNLQLSNLEN
+84 EALSTNLQLSNLED
-98 LVLSIYNKYENTD
+98 LVTSLYYKYEKTD
-111 ELSLD
+111 KLSLE
-116 RIKQDFLGKTVSTDT
+116 RIKQDYLGKTVSTET
-131 VMELFETHNEDV
+131 IMELFEAHNDDV
-143 KKQVGYGLSTT
+143 KKQVGCGGLSTT
-154 SYQKYELVRKRFA
+154 SYSKYELVRKRFA
-167 EMIMK
+167 QMILK
-172 KYRRKDLRLTEVTPF
+172 QYRRKDLRLTEVTPF

-201 QSANTATKTL
+201 QSPNTATKTL
-211 KTFKSVILFGL
+211 KTFKSVILFGI
-222 RNGLTTNN
+222 RNGLMTNN

-237 HLKAVDRGYLED
+237 HLKGVDRGYLED
-249 DELNRLMNKEIENK
+249 DELNRLMNKEIGNK

-298 VEWIKGRRI
+298 VEWIKGRRV

-336 FLFPIISN
+336 HLFPIISN
-344 QKMNA
+344 QKMNE
-349 YLKEIAAICNID
+349 YLKEIAAICDID

-407 KKIEHDMEGLAGQ
+407 KKIEHDMEGLAEQ
-420 MGKFNKS
+420 MGKFNQS
-427 AENGLFEDNLESDK
+427 AEKGLFEDNEESSK
-441 AAKA
+441 AAKV

>member
-1 MLYLKVFN
+1 
-9 LEHGFWT
+9 
-16 CSKKVVF
+16 
-23 MKSNFKAAFYLRSNH
+23 MKSVFKAAFYLRSNH

-64 IGVDPKAWNSSKSRV
+64 IGVDPKTWDCTKSRV
-79 KGRTT
+79 KGKNT
-84 EALSTNLQLSNLEN
+84 EALSTNLQLSNLED
-98 LVLSIYNKYENTD
+98 LVTSLYYKYEKTD
-111 ELSLD
+111 KLSLE
-116 RIKQDFLGKTVSTDT
+116 RIKQDYLGKTVSTET
-131 VMELFETHNEDV
+131 IMELFEAHNDDV
-143 KKQVGYGLSTT
+143 KKQVGCGGLSTT
-154 SYQKYELVRKRFA
+154 SYSKYELVRKRFA
-167 EMIMK
+167 QMILK
-172 KYRRKDLRLTEVTPF
+172 QYRRKDLRLTEVTPF

-201 QSANTATKTL
+201 QSPNTATKTL
-211 KTFKSVILFGL
+211 KTFKSVILFGI
-222 RNGLTTNN
+222 RNGLMTNN

-237 HLKAVDRGYLED
+237 HLKGVDRGYLED
-249 DELNRLMNKEIENK
+249 DELNRLMNKEIGNK

-298 VEWIKGRRI
+298 VEWIKGRRV

-336 FLFPIISN
+336 HLFPIISN
-344 QKMNA
+344 QKMNE
-349 YLKEIAAICNID
+349 YLKEIAAICDID

-407 KKIEHDMEGLAGQ
+407 KKIEHDMEGLAEQ
-420 MGKFNKS
+420 MGKFNQS
-427 AENGLFEDNLESDK
+427 AEKGLFEDNEGSSK
-441 AAKA
+441 AAKV

>member
-1 MLYLKVFN
+1 
-9 LEHGFWT
+9 
-16 CSKKVVF
+16 
-23 MKSNFKAAFYLRSNH
+23 MKSVFKAAFYLRSNH

-64 IGVDPKAWNSSKSRV
+64 IGVDPKTWDCTKSRV
-79 KGRTT
+79 KGKNT
-84 EALSTNLQLSNLEN
+84 EALSTNLQLSNLED
-98 LVLSIYNKYENTD
+98 LVTSIYYKYEKTD
-111 ELSLD
+111 KLSLE
-116 RIKQDFLGKTVSTDT
+116 RIKQDYLGKTVSTET
-131 VMELFETHNEDV
+131 IMELFEAHNEDV
-143 KKQVGYGLSTT
+143 KKQVGCGGLSTT
-154 SYQKYELVRKRFA
+154 SYSKYELVRKRFA
-167 EMIMK
+167 QMILK
-172 KYRRKDLRLTEVTPF
+172 QYRRKDLRLTEVTPF

-201 QSANTATKTL
+201 QSPNTATKTL
-211 KTFKSVILFGL
+211 KTFKSVILFGI
-222 RNGLTTNN
+222 RNGLMTNN

-237 HLKAVDRGYLED
+237 HLKGVDRGYLED
-249 DELNRLMNKEIENK
+249 DELNRLMNKEIGNK

-298 VEWIKGRRI
+298 VEWIKGRRV

-336 FLFPIISN
+336 HLFPIISN
-344 QKMNA
+344 QKMNE
-349 YLKEIAAICNID
+349 YLKEIAAICDID

-407 KKIEHDMEGLAGQ
+407 KKIEHDMEGLAVQ
-420 MGKFNKS
+420 MGKFNQS
-427 AENGLFEDNLESDK
+427 AEKGLFEDNEESNK
-441 AAKA
+441 AAKV